1 MGAHF
6 GPWSPDIDPTER
18 VAEFRSLASL
28 AALLVGSNNPLVA
41 ALRLAEQ
48 DGAAVG
54 RALELLD
61 GLPALTRRRLLATFG
76 AVQYPP
82 TSGGRS

>member
-1 MGAHF
+1 MAAHF
-6 GPWSPDIDPTER
+6 GPWSPDLDPTER

-28 AALLVGSNNPLVA
+28 SALLVGSGNPLVA

-48 DGAAVG
+48 DTAAAV
-54 RALELLD
+54 RALELLEE
-61 GLPALTRRRLLATFG
+61 LPALTRRRLLSTFG

-82 TSGGRS
+82 AMRGRP